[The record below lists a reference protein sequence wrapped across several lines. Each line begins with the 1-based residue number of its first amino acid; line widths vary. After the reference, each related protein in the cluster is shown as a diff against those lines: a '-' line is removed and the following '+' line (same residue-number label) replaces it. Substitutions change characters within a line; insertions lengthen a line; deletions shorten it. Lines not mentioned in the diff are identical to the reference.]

1 METQLLLEGSAFAIY
16 TLGRNRAG
24 LDHSPFLEFLEQISE
39 SSRKALLST
48 IRQHADRGPIL
59 NVQRSRHLRNGIFE
73 FKSRQGDRILF
84 FYLEGQRG
92 ITIVTHGFR
101 KGARVST
108 EIQRA
113 INYRTEYLDRF
124 S

>member
-16 TLGRNRAG
+16 ALRRSQVGV
-24 LDHSPFLEFLEQISE
+24 DHCPILEFLEEVSE
-39 SSRKALLST
+39 PSRKSLLS
-48 IRQHADRGPIL
+48 IIQQHAGKGPIL
-59 NVQRSRHLRNGIFE
+59 NRQKSRHLRNGIFE

-84 FYLEGQRG
+84 FYPRGQRG

-108 EIQRA
+108 EIERA
-113 INYRTEYLDRF
+113 INYRAKYLDSFR
-124 S
+124 